1 MIIMPK
7 VKKETLIR
15 TLVTAVTMINML
27 LTMTGKNPLPFSEDE
42 VYIGISAAVL
52 EIIKG
57 SKNTIIANKP
67 RLIVNLGTMKEELFL
82 IPLYIKEIEPSYKL
96 YFRFQSSM
104 PSRLFLYAVP

>member
-42 VYIGISAAVL
+42 VYIGISAVA
-52 EIIKG
+52 
-57 SKNTIIANKP
+57 
-67 RLIVNLGTMKEELFL
+67 
-82 IPLYIKEIEPSYKL
+82 
-96 YFRFQSSM
+96 
-104 PSRLFLYAVP
+104 